1 MALFQILRGK
11 AANLAKK
18 AFHDGYAYLTPDD
31 GAFYIDAEV
40 EGNQKRI
47 RINPD
52 DYITEQNKKNQQH
65 IWRGTKA
72 EYDAIKTKD
81 ADTLYLVT
89 DDAAAVTG
97 GSGGSGGN
105 TDEISDALN
114 AHVSDKS
121 IHTTASEKAKW
132 DGKLDKSGGALTG
145 ALVAQ
150 SNTNYEV
157 RQVRNVII
165 STGEPTG
172 GENGDIWIQYLP

>member
-72 EYDAIKTKD
+72 EYDAIKNKD

-89 DDAAAVTG
+89 DDAATVTG
-97 GSGGSGGN
+97 GSGGGGGN
-105 TDEISDALN
+105 TDEISAALN
-114 AHVSDKS
+114 AHVGDKF

-132 DGKLDKSGGALTG
+132 DGKLDKSGGVLTG

-150 SNTNYEV
+150 SNTDYEV
-157 RQVRNVII
+157 RQVRNVFI